1 MKQKLKYRHEMK
13 HKIMNA
19 DIVTIKSRIVPIMSI
34 DKNASN
40 SGKYLIRSL
49 YFDTPEDKAL
59 LDKINGF
66 STREK
71 FRIRLY
77 NNDTSFIRL
86 EKKIKH
92 NNMTA
97 KISARLSKEEVK
109 KIIENEIEFLKESND
124 KLLQEFYVK
133 LKCDRLRPKS
143 IVDYYREAYIYSSG
157 NIRVTIDS
165 DIRTAVNTVDIFDTK
180 SQCISLLE
188 NNTSVLE
195 VKYDEFIPDFILDL
209 VQINKCSSTAV
220 SKYAISRAYV

>member
-1 MKQKLKYRHEMK
+1 M
-13 HKIMNA
+13 
-19 DIVTIKSRIVPIMSI
+19 
-34 DKNASN
+34 
-40 SGKYLIRSL
+40 
-49 YFDTPEDKAL
+49 
-59 LDKINGF
+59 
-66 STREK
+66 
-71 FRIRLY
+71 
-77 NNDTSFIRL
+77 
-86 EKKIKH
+86 
-92 NNMTA
+92 
-97 KISARLSKEEVK
+97 
-109 KIIENEIEFLKESND
+109 
-124 KLLQEFYVK
+124 K

-143 IVDYYREAYIYSSG
+143 IVDYYREAYIYNAG

>member
-1 MKQKLKYRHEMK
+1 MKKKLKYRHEMK

-19 DIVTIKSRIVPIMSI
+19 DIVTIKSRISSIMKL

-40 SGKYLIRSL
+40 DGKYLIRSL

-59 LDKINGF
+59 LDKINGL
-66 STREK
+66 SIREK

-77 NNDTSFIRL
+77 NNDISFIRL

-97 KISARLSKEEVK
+97 KISANLTKAQVK
-109 KIIENEIEFLKESND
+109 KIIANDIEFLKESDD

-143 IVDYYREAYIYSSG
+143 IVDYYREAYTYGVG
-157 NIRVTIDS
+157 NIRVTIDR
-165 DIRTAVNTVDIFDTK
+165 DIKTPINTIDIFDTK
-180 SQCISLLE
+180 AQCISIIE

-209 VQINKCSSTAV
+209 IQINKCSSTAI
-220 SKYAISRAYV
+220 SKYASSRAYL

>member
-1 MKQKLKYRHEMK
+1 MSKQLKYRHEMK

-19 DIVTIKSRIVPIMSI
+19 EALTIKSRISLIMKM
-34 DKNASN
+34 DTN
-40 SGKYLIRSL
+40 SSDNGKYLIRSL

-66 STREK
+66 SIREK
-71 FRIRLY
+71 FRIRFY

-97 KISARLSKEEVK
+97 KLSARLTKEEVE
-109 KIIENEIEFLKESND
+109 KIIANDIEFLKESSNE
-124 KLLQEFYVK
+124 LLREFYLK
-133 LKCDRLRPKS
+133 LRCDRLQAKS
-143 IVDYYREAYIYSSG
+143 IVDYYREAYIFDAG

-165 DIRTAVNTVDIFDTK
+165 DIRTPVNSIDLFNSN
-180 SQCISLLE
+180 SQTISIIE

-195 VKYDEFIPDFILDL
+195 VKYNEFIPEFILDL
-209 VQINKCSSTAV
+209 IQINKCSSTAI
-220 SKYAISRAYV
+220 SKYAISRAYL